1 MTAVKQA
8 AFSKAMVRWYQTT
21 CCPDEFWTT
30 VWCMWWC
37 QMSEWRWRLASQ
49 TSSGPRYDACDGA
62 RWVEMATGLTDEFWT
77 TVWCMWWCQMSEWRW
92 RLASGADLHASQ
104 RYDGSFHTVCYTQ
117 IIHNKWKTK
126 EYRLIINHTRTNY
139 INWKLWGLICETEII
154 CLIFRVL
161 PAIFCCMMLRKR
173 GLCHHVVCVSVKFV
187 HSVETNKDIFKI
199 FHYRVAKPF

>member
-1 MTAVKQA
+1 MPQPSPWQKKRFQLSSELADCQMTAVKQA

-21 CCPDEFWTT
+21 CCP
-30 VWCMWWC
+30 
-37 QMSEWRWRLASQ
+37 
-49 TSSGPRYDACDGA
+49 
-62 RWVEMATGLTDEFWT
+62 DEFWT